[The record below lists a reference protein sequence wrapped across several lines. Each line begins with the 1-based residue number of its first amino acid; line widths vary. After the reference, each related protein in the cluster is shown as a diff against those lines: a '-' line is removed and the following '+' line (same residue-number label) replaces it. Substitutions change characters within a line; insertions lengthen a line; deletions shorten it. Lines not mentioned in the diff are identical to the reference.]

1 MMVNIICAYAPQMG
15 CLEDEKETCWEH
27 MDQELS
33 ATPDGERVIVGGYLN

>member
-1 MMVNIICAYAPQMG
+1 MVNIICAYAPQMG
-15 CLEDEKETCWEH
+15 CLEDEQETFWEH